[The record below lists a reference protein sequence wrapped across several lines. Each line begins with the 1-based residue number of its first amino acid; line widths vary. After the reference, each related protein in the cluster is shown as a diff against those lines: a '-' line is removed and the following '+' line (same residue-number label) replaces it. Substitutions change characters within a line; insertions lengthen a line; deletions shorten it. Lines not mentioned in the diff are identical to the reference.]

1 MKKKL
6 LIGMF
11 AAIMLATSCKPNP
24 GDETS
29 DRGKTQVTITAG
41 LEGGINNKRAISDGS
56 QINKLHFAIF
66 DKNNE
71 LVENIN
77 NDAASFPVEIE
88 NSLIIGEQYTIV
100 FWAQNKDCTAFTI
113 SEDKK
118 SVNINYEDAL
128 NNDEKF
134 DAFFKSVTFTVTE
147 NTNINII
154 LKRPFAQLNVGITE
168 KEWNNAVKRGVEI
181 KTSEVELKQAA
192 STLNLLDGSVD
203 TPKDVVFK
211 ANAIPTESL
220 VVDVDLDGRSETY
233 KYLSMCYFLPYDEN
247 GGASKTLLTDLEYTF
262 TAQNGSEFVLS
273 NGLENAPVQRNHRTN
288 IISSDGNG
296 IITGDINVKVSLDA
310 LYDGEHTLDENYV
323 WENYLGIYTEEAL
336 EGETI
341 YIPSNWL
348 IRNGYILEPMP
359 EYWNASSSP
368 LYTKPYTIDGQN
380 NTITFEPYNY
390 QFIAKNAFAATDGQ
404 LVTVKDIV
412 FEGEHFGIYGGVY
425 GGAEGRTN
433 YKTHFENVQIVNN
446 GIYCYNVNG
455 NIPMSAFSN
464 LGEATLNNCKIDG
477 SYWVGATKDEN
488 VNAQNCFNTYGEAYD
503 IFIPNN
509 STTTLTNS
517 EIGRIYVNNHAT
529 FNAGS
534 GSIINQIISKPLV
547 NGTITIEAGAEVTS
561 MNIDQHSNT
570 YPPKVNI
577 KSGATV
583 ETLDLNSIKKTK
595 INIEDGAIIGKII
608 WNGNEYTSIED
619 FKNA

>member
-1 MKKKL
+1 
-6 LIGMF
+6 MF

-154 LKRPFAQLNVGITE
+154 LKRPFAQLNVGITTE
-168 KEWNNAVKRGVEI
+168 EWNKAVAQGITIEKSTVE
-181 KTSEVELKQAA
+181 VKQAA
-192 STLNLLDGSVD
+192 SILNLIDGSVSE
-203 TPKDVVFK
+203 PKDVVFK
-211 ANAIPTESL
+211 ANILPEEAL
-220 VVDVDLDGRSETY
+220 VVDVNQDGENEAY

-247 GGASKTLLTDLEYTF
+247 GGAAKTLLTDLDYTF
-262 TAQNGSEFVLS
+262 TATNGSQIVLS

-288 IISSDGNG
+288 IISADGDG

-310 LYDGEHTLDENYV
+310 LYDGEHTYIEESV
-323 WENYLGIYTEEAL
+323 WDNYLGIYTEEAL
-336 EGETI
+336 AGKTI
-341 YIPSNWL
+341 NIPSNWL
-348 IRNGYILEPMP
+348 IRNGYILEPLP
-359 EYWNASSSP
+359 ERWDANSSP
-368 LYTKPYTIDGQN
+368 LYTKSYTIDGQN
-380 NTITFEPYNY
+380 NTITFEPYDY
-390 QFIAKNAFAATDGQ
+390 QFIAKNAFAAIDNE
-404 LVTVKDIV
+404 LVTVKNIA
-412 FEGEHFGIYGGVY
+412 FEGEHFGVYGGVY
-425 GGAEGRTN
+425 GSQKYIT
-433 YKTHFENVQIVNN
+433 YFENVQIVNN
-446 GIYCYNVNG
+446 GIYCYNKDG

-503 IFIPNN
+503 IFIPNS

-547 NGTITIEAGAEVTS
+547 YGTINIEAGAEVTS
-561 MNIDQHSNT
+561 MNINQLSNT

-583 ETLDLNSIKKTK
+583 ETLDLNSIKKTN
-595 INIEDGAIIGKII
+595 INIEDGANIGKII
-608 WNGNEYTSIED
+608 WNGKEYTSIED
-619 FKNA
+619 FKNAQ